1 MKFTASAE
9 AIVDR
14 RTWPGPMA
22 ASAAPNRRLRRQVL
36 AALEALRAAVFPARC
51 LHCRRLLP
59 AAGGA
64 FGEPVPVAV
73 DGDLLRPF
81 FCRDCRSAVTP
92 VESPLCPRCG
102 IMFQSRVGADH
113 LCGRCLEQAPSF
125 HMARAALVYDR
136 STVDIIHC
144 YKYRGKTRLAAPL
157 GTFLW
162 RTFVR
167 YWEGRTVDLVLP
179 VPLHRRRLRRRGF
192 NQSELLLR
200 EWRMHAHPSVVP
212 PMGTGVLERTRTA
225 APQAGLGRRERE
237 SNIRG
242 VFTVRRPEQVDG
254 RDILLVDD
262 VITTGATAA
271 ECARVL
277 LASGA
282 ARVDVLALA
291 RVI

>member
-1 MKFTASAE
+1 MVRTAMH
-9 AIVDR
+9 D
-14 RTWPGPMA
+14 G
-22 ASAAPNRRLRRQVL
+22 RLRRQVV
-36 AALEALRAAVFPARC
+36 AALQALRAAVFPARC
-51 LHCRRLLP
+51 LQCRRLLP
-59 AAGGA
+59 AAAGGSE
-64 FGEPVPVAV
+64 EPAPASG
-73 DGDLLRPF
+73 DGDLLRPY

-92 VESPLCPRCG
+92 VASPLCPRCG

-113 LCGRCLEQAPSF
+113 LCGRCLEQAPAF
-125 HMARAALVYDR
+125 NIARAALVYDR

-157 GTFLW
+157 ATLLW
-162 RTFVR
+162 RTFDR
-167 YWEGRTVDLVLP
+167 CWDGRTVDLVLP

-192 NQSELLLR
+192 NQSDLLLR
-200 EWRMHAHPSVVP
+200 AWRRHAYASAVP
-212 PMGTGVLERTRTA
+212 PIRTGVLERTRTA
-225 APQAGLGRRERE
+225 APQAGLSRRERE

-242 VFTVRRPEQVDG
+242 VFAVRHPEQVDG
-254 RDILLVDD
+254 RHILLVDD
-262 VITTGATAA
+262 VITTGATAG

>member
-1 MKFTASAE
+1 M
-9 AIVDR
+9 V
-14 RTWPGPMA
+14 A
-22 ASAAPNRRLRRQVL
+22 AAAHNGRLRRPVI
-36 AALEALRAAVFPARC
+36 AALAALRAAVFPARC

-59 AAGGA
+59 ADSGGFEKPAPAG
-64 FGEPVPVAV
+64 V
-73 DGDLLRPF
+73 DRDLLRPY
-81 FCRDCRSAVTP
+81 FCSDCRAAVTP

-102 IMFQSRVGADH
+102 IMFKSRAGADH

-125 HMARAALVYDR
+125 NMARAALVYDR
-136 STVDIIHC
+136 SAVDIIHC
-144 YKYRGKTRLAAPL
+144 YKYKGKTRLAAPL
-157 GTFLW
+157 GTILW
-162 RTFVR
+162 RAFVR
-167 YWEGRTVDLVLP
+167 YWEGRPVDLVLP

-192 NQSELLLR
+192 NQSDLLLR
-200 EWRMHAHPSVVP
+200 EWQTHSHPSAVP
-212 PMGTGVLERTRTA
+212 PMGAGVLARTRTA

-254 RDILLVDD
+254 RNILLVDD
-262 VITTGATAA
+262 VITTGATAG

-277 LASGA
+277 LANGA

>member
-1 MKFTASAE
+1 MAE
-9 AIVDR
+9 R
-14 RTWPGPMA
+14 
-22 ASAAPNRRLRRQVL
+22 AAPNERLHRRVM
-36 AALEALRAAVFPARC
+36 AALAALRAAVFPARC
-51 LHCRRLLP
+51 LNCRRLLP
-59 AAGGA
+59 AAAGGFA
-64 FGEPVPVAV
+64 EPVPPAAEEA
-73 DGDLLRPF
+73 LWRPY

-102 IMFQSRVGADH
+102 IMFPSRVGPDH
-113 LCGRCLEQAPSF
+113 LCGRCLAQAPPF

-136 STVDIIHC
+136 SAVDIIHC

-157 GTFLW
+157 ATLLW
-162 RTFVR
+162 RTFDR
-167 YWEGRTVDLVLP
+167 CWDGRTVDLVLP

-192 NQSELLLR
+192 NQSDLLLR
-200 EWRMHAHPSVVP
+200 AWRRHAYASAVP
-212 PMGTGVLERTRTA
+212 PIRTGVLERTRTA
-225 APQAGLGRRERE
+225 APQAGLSRRERE

-242 VFTVRRPEQVDG
+242 VFAVRHPEQVDG
-254 RDILLVDD
+254 RHILLVDD
-262 VITTGATAA
+262 VITTGATAG

>member
-1 MKFTASAE
+1 MKFAASAGS
-9 AIVDR
+9 IVDR
-14 RTWPGPMA
+14 SALPGPMVRA
-22 ASAAPNRRLRRQVL
+22 VMRDGRLRRQVM
-36 AALEALRAAVFPARC
+36 AALQALRAAVFPARC

-59 AAGGA
+59 AAVSGSE
-64 FGEPVPVAV
+64 EPAPASG
-73 DGDLLRPF
+73 DGDLLRPY

-92 VESPLCPRCG
+92 VSSPLCPRCG

-113 LCGRCLEQAPSF
+113 LCGRCLERAPPF

-162 RTFVR
+162 HTFARDWV
-167 YWEGRTVDLVLP
+167 GRTVDLVLP

-192 NQSELLLR
+192 NQSDLLLR
-200 EWRMHAHPSVVP
+200 EWQTQMHPAAMP

-242 VFTVRRPEQVDG
+242 VFTVRRPELVDG
-254 RDILLVDD
+254 RNILLVDD
-262 VITTGATAA
+262 VITTGATAG

>member
-1 MKFTASAE
+1 
-9 AIVDR
+9 
-14 RTWPGPMA
+14 MA
-22 ASAAPNRRLRRQVL
+22 AAAAPNGRLRRQAM

-59 AAGGA
+59 AASGGSEGPA
-64 FGEPVPVAV
+64 PAAA
-73 DGDLLRPF
+73 DGDLLRPY
-81 FCRDCRSAVTP
+81 FCSDCRSAVMP
-92 VESPLCPRCG
+92 VEPPLCPRCG

-113 LCGRCLEQAPSF
+113 LCGRCLDQAPSF

-136 STVDIIHC
+136 SAVDIIRC

-157 GTFLW
+157 GTLLW

-200 EWRMHAHPSVVP
+200 EWRTHAHASAVP
-212 PMGTGVLERTRTA
+212 PMGSGVLARTRTA
-225 APQAGLGRRERE
+225 VPQAGLGRRERE

-242 VFTVRRPEQVDG
+242 VFAVRRPEQVDG

-262 VITTGATAA
+262 VITTGATAG